1 MSTGLVKVAVEG
13 ESGAESLSYYQT
25 IIAIAVII
33 IAVILN
39 AVTITGG
46 LCCRIIFQLAP
57 RDPAKKN
64 KTILFLIWVA
74 RYSPSNGQQE
84 VFWGKD

>member
-13 ESGAESLSYYQT
+13 ESAGAESLSYYQT
-25 IIAIAVII
+25 IIAIAVILND
-33 IAVILN
+33 AVI
-39 AVTITGG
+39 IIGG

-57 RDPAKKN
+57 RYPAKKN

-74 RYSPSNGQQE
+74 RYSPSNGLQE